1 STIYCHYPDKETLFE
16 AAFMSMAELFCKM
29 FAADCSSL
37 AEDSREK
44 AVCNLCRRYLDF
56 FLANPDGT
64 LFYTR
69 YRRSAYYTDEIR
81 AKVENYEHG
90 YFETTLQL
98 ADIFGLSK
106 KNDCAAVVLRFFVE
120 ALLLYAEQRL
130 LGKADKEH
138 DALAFYTIYKAS
150 LALEEKLIGLEDEK
164 N

>member
-1 STIYCHYPDKETLFE
+1 MGLSDRIE
-16 AAFMSMAELFCKM
+16 AFICELLREDNDSAEFGRN
-29 FAADCSSL
+29 
-37 AEDSREK
+37 E
-44 AVCNLCRRYLDF
+44 
-56 FLANPDGT
+56 
-64 LFYTR
+64 
-69 YRRSAYYTDEIR
+69 
-81 AKVENYEHG
+81 
-90 YFETTLQL
+90 L